1 MTVLTTANAEFQKR
15 KEGEEEKGPMHS
27 LRTAARSV
35 DVISHHEPR
44 SKILMQI
51 A

>member
-15 KEGEEEKGPMHS
+15 KKGEEEKGLMHS

-35 DVISHHEPR
+35 DVVSHHEPR
-44 SKILMQI
+44 SKILMQM